1 MTAVVKQIKA
11 NLTTK
16 KRYHYKSRKQLC
28 IQNEAKQMF
37 DNLRRTRKEERNSYT
52 YRQHSREKKK
62 KGWKT
67 ERNRAITQT
76 ALTPN
81 E

>member
-1 MTAVVKQIKA
+1 
-11 NLTTK
+11 
-16 KRYHYKSRKQLC
+16 
-28 IQNEAKQMF
+28 MF

-52 YRQHSREKKK
+52 HRQHSREKKK